1 MAKKKLSYDQIAD
14 KNLLDPL
21 IKELQEV
28 NSLLKLTAEGLKLVA
43 KESAEIAKATPLE
56 SFDNIEKVEKSIRKT
71 TDAVE
76 ELDKVEKDR
85 RKLSEKLLELDDDR
99 TKANFE
105 LREEIRLQTKELR
118 DQAKESKALQ
128 NSYKALTKRTNDA
141 QADFK
146 KLAAE
151 FGVTSD
157 QAQKAQKEFNK
168 LDDQLREINEA
179 ARDGRRDVGR
189 YTQAVSKLSTGFK
202 ALAGAAIFIK
212 VFELITTAFN
222 SNSEGAAKLE
232 KVVKSV
238 TVAVSVFVNRLV
250 LAFPIIRARFNLFF
264 LGLQKGF
271 AEIKNLFGQNE
282 EEVAR
287 LTKAYNKLASEAGKD
302 LTDVFKGMGD
312 EISDLVDK
320 SDALI
325 DSTARNRKEIIR
337 QKTAIAELIPIQREL
352 EAIAGDQTTS
362 LKEQIAAQKALTAV
376 AETRLARETRIAKLN
391 FDLAVQNAAVNKFNI
406 DSREELAEAALAL
419 AEAEAEQLGTRI
431 DNFKEVN
438 QFLSDQ
444 LELNLD
450 FYVDD
455 FDNLK
460 TVNERIIAD
469 ATETFERRRRLLD
482 LNLEL
487 AQVSFDNEQKI
498 LNDSLARKGKAL
510 IDFDALSASTSAKEN
525 ARIIEDS
532 GLSEQLGIRA
542 LEIIREKRTVVQDN
556 VEAQRDLNAAE
567 KDANDIRTDLILTDA
582 ALLELQEKGV
592 NLTLTLEGLSEK
604 RLSNDIA
611 NLRMRLALAKD
622 GSAEFVEINQELN
635 EKLLEQ
641 QAARITAEQE
651 AERKNLEQRKEL
663 QETIFAVLSDVV
675 SKGFEKRLEE
685 IDDEISA
692 EEKRADRLFELAAEG
707 NEDAQN
713 NLAITQ
719 KRQAELE
726 LEREN
731 QLKRQ
736 KQSELALAAIETY
749 SAKVAAGEKNPLA
762 ATIAD
767 ISVLRAFVASLP
779 GFFEGSER
787 VGDDLNPLLS
797 GRDGHIIRVDGDERI
812 LSPGQSKIIPNSMS
826 NMELALLAS
835 NAGKAKSG
843 DMKTDTSR
851 ALVAEI
857 KNLTRITEQKPTYMG
872 LDFDQQRQ
880 AITATIEKK
889 GRLERRHKKIGGIWG

>member
-28 NSLLKLTAEGLKLVA
+28 NSLLKLTAEGLKIVA

-56 SFDNIEKVEKSIRKT
+56 SFDNIDKVEKSIRKT

-118 DQAKESKALQ
+118 DQAKESKALE
-128 NSYKALTKRTNDA
+128 NAYKTLTKRTNEA

-146 KLAAE
+146 KLAAQFGANSKEAREARKRFEE
-151 FGVTSD
+151 FD
-157 QAQKAQKEFNK
+157 E
-168 LDDQLREINEA
+168 QLREVNDA
-179 ARDGRRDVGR
+179 AKDGRRDVGR
-189 YTQAVSKLSTGFK
+189 YEKGVQKLNNTLGK
-202 ALAGAAIFIK
+202 LGILAIIVK
-212 VFELITTAFN
+212 LLELSSNAFN
-222 SNSEGAAKLE
+222 ANSEGAARLE
-232 KVVKSV
+232 KVMKAV
-238 TVAVSVFVNRLV
+238 TLSVSVFINRLV
-250 LAFPIIRARFNLFF
+250 VAFPIAQAKFNLFV
-264 LGLQKGF
+264 LSIRIGF
-271 AEIKNLFGQNE
+271 AQVLNLFGQNE
-282 EEVAR
+282 EEVAS
-287 LTKAYNKLASEAGKD
+287 LTKAYDDLSSRAGKN

-312 EISDLVDK
+312 EISDLIDK
-320 SDALI
+320 SDTLI
-325 DSTARNRKEIIR
+325 DSTLRYRKEIV
-337 QKTAIAELIPIQREL
+337 QLEKEIAANVKEQRNL
-352 EAIAGDQTTS
+352 ESIAGDTS
-362 LKEQIAAQKALTAV
+362 LSIQEQVKAFEDLNKINEIV
-376 AETRLARETRIAKLN
+376 IGNEVKIAKLRE
-391 FDLAVQNAAVNKFNI
+391 DLAIQNSEVNKFNVE
-406 DSREELAEAALAL
+406 SQEELSAAILNTAN
-419 AEAEAEQLGTRI
+419 AEAELLGTRRDI
-431 DNFKEVN
+431 QKEIST
-438 QFLSDQ
+438 LLDDQ
-444 LELNLD
+444 VQQNLD
-450 FYVDD
+450 FFVDD

-460 TVNERIIAD
+460 GINERIIAD
-469 ATETFERRRRLLD
+469 QTQTFQRRRMLLNRNLRLSQD
-482 LNLEL
+482 SFKNEEDELNKSLER
-487 AQVSFDNEQKI
+487 Q
-498 LNDSLARKGKAL
+498 GKAI
-510 IDFDALSASTSAKEN
+510 IDFEALSASTSAKEN
-525 ARIIEDS
+525 ARVIEQS
-532 GLSEQLGIRA
+532 GLSEQLGVRA
-542 LEIIREKRTVVQDN
+542 LEIIRERRTVTQDN
-556 VEAQRDLNAAE
+556 AEAQRDLNAAE
-567 KDANDIRTDLILTDA
+567 KDSNDIRSDIVLTDQ

-592 NLTLTLEGLSEK
+592 DIQIVLERLNEQ
-604 RLSNDIA
+604 RLSNDIK
-611 NLRMRLALAKD
+611 NLQFRLSLARE
-622 GSAEFVEINQELN
+622 GSEEILNINQELN

-641 QAARITAEQE
+641 QQARITKEQE
-651 AERKNLEQRKEL
+651 AERKNLEQRKEF

-749 SAKVAAGEKNPLA
+749 SAKVAEGSKNPLA
-762 ATIAD
+762 STIAD

-787 VGDDLNPLLS
+787 VGDDLNPLMS

-812 LSPGQSKIIPNSMS
+812 LSPSQSKIIPNSMS

-835 NAGKAKSG
+835 NAGKAKYA
-843 DMKTDTSR
+843 DIKTDVNR
-851 ALVAEI
+851 VLVAEI
-857 KNLTRITEQKPTYMG
+857 KNLTRITEAKPTYMG
-872 LDFDQQRQ
+872 LDYDKQRD
-880 AITATIEKK
+880 AIITTMVKK
-889 GRLERRHKKIGGIWG
+889 GKLERKHTKNGGIWG

>member
-1 MAKKKLSYDQIAD
+1 MAKKKLTYDQIAE

-28 NSLLKLTAEGLKLVA
+28 NSLLKLTAEGLKVVA
-43 KESAEIAKATPLE
+43 KESAEIAKSTPLE
-56 SFDNIEKVEKSIRKT
+56 SFDNIEKVEKSIRKV

-76 ELDKVEKDR
+76 DLDKVEKD
-85 RKLSEKLLELDDDR
+85 KLKLDQKIKELNDDR

-105 LREEIRLQTKELR
+105 LREEIRLQTKGLR
-118 DQAKESKALQ
+118 DAAKASKEIGDDF
-128 NSYKALTKRTNDA
+128 KILTRRTNEA
-141 QADFK
+141 QANFK

-157 QAQKAQKEFNK
+157 EAKKAQKEFTK
-168 LDDQLREINEA
+168 LDDELKEINDA

-202 ALAGAAIFIK
+202 ALAGAAIFVK
-212 VFELITTAFN
+212 VFELLGNAFN

-250 LAFPIIRARFNLFF
+250 IAFPIIRARFNLFF
-264 LGLQKGF
+264 LGLEKGF
-271 AEIKNLFGQNE
+271 AQITNLFGGNE

-287 LTKAYNKLASEAGKD
+287 LTKAYNELASEAGKD
-302 LTDVFKGMGD
+302 ITDIFKGMGD
-312 EISDLVDK
+312 EISNLIDK
-320 SDALI
+320 SDELI
-325 DSTARNRKEIIR
+325 DTTAKHRREIIR
-337 QKTAIAELIPIQREL
+337 QQKAIAELIPIQREL
-352 EAIAGDQTTS
+352 EAVAGDQTTS
-362 LKEQIAAQKALTAV
+362 LKEQIAAQQALTAV
-376 AETRLARETRIAKLN
+376 TDTRLARETKIAKLT
-391 FDLAVQNAAVNKFNI
+391 FDLAVLNAEVNKFNI
-406 DSREELAEAALAL
+406 ESQEELAEATIAL
-419 AEAEAEQLGTRI
+419 AEAEAEQLGIRVE
-431 DNFKEVN
+431 NFKEVN

-469 ATETFERRRRLLD
+469 STETFKRRRELLD

-592 NLTLTLEGLSEK
+592 DLALTLEGLSAK
-604 RLSNDIA
+604 RLANDIA
-611 NLRMRLALAKD
+611 NLRIRLSLARN

-641 QAARITAEQE
+641 QQTRIMAEQE
-651 AERKNLEQRKEL
+651 AERKNLERRKEL
-663 QETIFAVLSDVV
+663 QETIFGVISEVV
-675 SKGFEKRLEE
+675 SKAFEKRLTE

-707 NEDAQN
+707 NEDAEN

-749 SAKVAAGEKNPLA
+749 SAKVTEGEKNPLA

-835 NAGKAKSG
+835 NAGKAKYA

-851 ALVAEI
+851 ALVNEI
-857 KNLTRITEQKPTYMG
+857 KNLTRITESRPVYMG
-872 LDFDQQRQ
+872 LDYDRQ
-880 AITATIEKK
+880 KDAIITTVEKK
-889 GRLERRHKKIGGIWG
+889 GRLERKHTKNGGIWG